1 MEKIIPK
8 RIMILGSTGMLGHM
22 LFFYLKKNK
31 KFKIYNLSFRKKLN
45 SKSIICD
52 IHNISDLKKIL
63 KRIKPEIII
72 NSIGILPQNP
82 KFNKINSIFIN
93 SLFPQRLKEI
103 SKELNSKIIQISTD
117 CVFDGKRGKYSENDI
132 PNEIKT
138 YGLTKILGEITGTQH
153 LTIRT
158 SIIGPELKKEG
169 KGLLHWVFNENGKIK
184 GYNKAIWGGITT
196 LELSK
201 VIEYCISYNISGLY
215 HVTNGE
221 SISKYDLL
229 NLIKRE
235 FKLNQIEIIKDSSI
249 IYDRSL
255 ISERSDIKY
264 KFSSYDKMISEL
276 NLFYSIN
283 KDLYSYRF

>member
-8 RIMILGSTGMLGHM
+8 RVLILGSTGMLGHM
-22 LFFYLKKNK
+22 LFFYLKQNK
-31 KFKIYNLSFRKKLN
+31 KFKIYDVSFRKKLN
-45 SKSIICD
+45 PKSMICD
-52 IHNISDLKKIL
+52 IHNISDLERIL
-63 KRIKPEIII
+63 KVVKPEIII
-72 NSIGILPQNP
+72 NSIGILPQDP
-82 KFNKINSIFIN
+82 KFNSINSIFIN

-103 SKELNSKIIQISTD
+103 SKEFNSKIIQISTD
-117 CVFDGKRGKYSENDI
+117 CVFDGQRGKYSENDI
-132 PNEIKT
+132 PNETKT
-138 YGLTKILGEITGTQH
+138 YGLTKILGEIKGTQH

-169 KGLLHWVFNENGKIK
+169 KGLLHWIFNENGKIK
-184 GYNKAIWGGITT
+184 GYNNAIWGGITT

-201 VIEYCISYNISGLY
+201 VIEYCINHNISGLY
-215 HVTNGE
+215 HITNGE

-235 FKLNQIEIIKDSSI
+235 FKLNKIDIIKDSSI

-255 ISERSDIKY
+255 ISERSDINY
-264 KFSSYDKMISEL
+264 NFSSYDKMISEL
-276 NLFYSIN
+276 NLFYRIN

>member
-1 MEKIIPK
+1 MEKIKPK
-8 RIMILGSTGMLGHM
+8 RILILGSTGMLGHM
-22 LFFYLKKNK
+22 LCFYLKKNK
-31 KFKIYNLSFRKKLN
+31 NFKIYNLSFRKKLN
-45 SKSIICD
+45 PKSIICD
-52 IHNISDLKKIL
+52 IHNFSDLKKIL

-72 NSIGILPQNP
+72 NSIGILPQDP

-132 PNEIKT
+132 PNETKT
-138 YGLTKILGEITGTQH
+138 YGLTKILGEIKGTQH

-201 VIEYCISYNISGLY
+201 VIEYCISYNIGGLY

-235 FKLNQIEIIKDSSI
+235 FKLSQIEIIKDSSI

-283 KDLYSYRF
+283 KDLYSYKF

>member
-31 KFKIYNLSFRKKLN
+31 NFKIYNLSFRKKLN

-72 NSIGILPQNP
+72 NSIGILPQDP

-132 PNEIKT
+132 PNETKT
-138 YGLTKILGEITGTQH
+138 YGLTKILGEIKGTQH

>member
-8 RIMILGSTGMLGHM
+8 RILILGSTGMLGHM

-31 KFKIYNLSFRKKLN
+31 SFKIYNLSFRKKLN
-45 SKSIICD
+45 PKSIICD
-52 IHNISDLKKIL
+52 IHNFSDLKKIL

-72 NSIGILPQNP
+72 NSIGILPQDP

-93 SLFPQRLKEI
+93 SLFPQRLSEI

-138 YGLTKILGEITGTQH
+138 YGLTKILGEIKGTQH

-201 VIEYCISYNISGLY
+201 VIEYCVSYNISGLY

-235 FKLNQIEIIKDSSI
+235 FKLSQIEIIKDSSI

-283 KDLYSYRF
+283 KDLYSYKF

>member
-31 KFKIYNLSFRKKLN
+31 NFKIYNLSFRKKLN

-93 SLFPQRLKEI
+93 SLFPQRLIEI

-132 PNEIKT
+132 PNETKT
-138 YGLTKILGEITGTQH
+138 YGLTKILGEIKGTQH

>member
-31 KFKIYNLSFRKKLN
+31 NFKIYNLSFRKKLN

-72 NSIGILPQNP
+72 NSIGILPQDP

-132 PNEIKT
+132 PNETKT
-138 YGLTKILGEITGTQH
+138 YGLTKILGEIKGTQH

-235 FKLNQIEIIKDSSI
+235 FKLSQIEIIKDSSI

-283 KDLYSYRF
+283 KDLYSYKF

>member
-255 ISERSDIKY
+255 ISERSDINY

>member
-1 MEKIIPK
+1 M
-8 RIMILGSTGMLGHM
+8 
-22 LFFYLKKNK
+22 
-31 KFKIYNLSFRKKLN
+31 
-45 SKSIICD
+45 C
-52 IHNISDLKKIL
+52 
-63 KRIKPEIII
+63 
-72 NSIGILPQNP
+72 
-82 KFNKINSIFIN
+82 
-93 SLFPQRLKEI
+93 
-103 SKELNSKIIQISTD
+103 
-117 CVFDGKRGKYSENDI
+117 FDGKRGKYSENDT
-132 PNEIKT
+132 PNESKT
-138 YGLTKILGEITGTQH
+138 YGLSKFLGEIIEGKH
-153 LTIRT
+153 LTLRT

-169 KGLLHWVFNENGKIK
+169 KGLMHWIFNEKGKIK

-235 FKLNQIEIIKDSSI
+235 FELNQIEIIKDSSI

-255 ISERSDIKY
+255 VSERSDIKY

-276 NLFYSIN
+276 NLFYGIN

>member
-8 RIMILGSTGMLGHM
+8 RVLILGSTGMLGHM
-22 LFFYLKKNK
+22 LFFYLKQNK
-31 KFKIYNLSFRKKLN
+31 KFKIYDVSFRKKLN
-45 SKSIICD
+45 PKSMICD
-52 IHNISDLKKIL
+52 IHNISDLERIL
-63 KRIKPEIII
+63 KVVKPEIII
-72 NSIGILPQNP
+72 NSIGILPQDP
-82 KFNKINSIFIN
+82 KFNSINSIFIN

-103 SKELNSKIIQISTD
+103 SKEFNSKIIQISTD
-117 CVFDGKRGKYSENDI
+117 CVFDGQRGKYSENDI
-132 PNEIKT
+132 PNETKT
-138 YGLTKILGEITGTQH
+138 YGLTKILGEIKGTQH

-169 KGLLHWVFNENGKIK
+169 KGLLHWIFNENGKIK
-184 GYNKAIWGGITT
+184 GYNNAIWGGITT

-201 VIEYCISYNISGLY
+201 VIEYCINHNISGLY
-215 HVTNGE
+215 HITNGE

-235 FKLNQIEIIKDSSI
+235 FKLNKIEIIKDSSI

-255 ISERSDIKY
+255 ISERSDINY
-264 KFSSYDKMISEL
+264 NFSSYDKMISEL
-276 NLFYSIN
+276 NLFYRIN

>member
-8 RIMILGSTGMLGHM
+8 RILILGSTGMLGHM
-22 LFFYLKKNK
+22 LFFCLKKNK
-31 KFKIYNLSFRKKLN
+31 KFKVYDLSFRKKLN
-45 SKSIICD
+45 PESIICD
-52 IHNISDLKKIL
+52 IHDISNLEKIL

-72 NSIGILPQNP
+72 NSIGILPQDP

-93 SLFPQRLKEI
+93 SLFPQKLKEI
-103 SKELNSKIIQISTD
+103 SKEFNSKIIQISTD
-117 CVFDGKRGKYSENDI
+117 CVFDGKRGKYSENDT
-132 PNEIKT
+132 PNEPKT
-138 YGLTKILGEITGTQH
+138 YGLTKFLGEIKGSQH

-169 KGLLHWVFNENGKIK
+169 KGLLHWIFNENGKIK

-255 ISERSDIKY
+255 ISERSDINY

>member
-31 KFKIYNLSFRKKLN
+31 NFKIYNLSFRKKLN

-117 CVFDGKRGKYSENDI
+117 CVFDGKRGKYAENDI
-132 PNEIKT
+132 PNETKT
-138 YGLTKILGEITGTQH
+138 YGLTKILGEIKGTQH

>member
-31 KFKIYNLSFRKKLN
+31 NFKIYNLSFRKKLN

-93 SLFPQRLKEI
+93 SLFPQRLIEI

-132 PNEIKT
+132 PNETKT
-138 YGLTKILGEITGTQH
+138 YGLTKILGEIKGTQH

-283 KDLYSYRF
+283 KDLYSYKF

>member
-31 KFKIYNLSFRKKLN
+31 NFKIYNLSFRKKLN

-72 NSIGILPQNP
+72 NSIGILPQDP

-132 PNEIKT
+132 PNETKT
-138 YGLTKILGEITGTQH
+138 YGLTKILGEIKGTQH

-235 FKLNQIEIIKDSSI
+235 FRLNQIEIIKDSSI